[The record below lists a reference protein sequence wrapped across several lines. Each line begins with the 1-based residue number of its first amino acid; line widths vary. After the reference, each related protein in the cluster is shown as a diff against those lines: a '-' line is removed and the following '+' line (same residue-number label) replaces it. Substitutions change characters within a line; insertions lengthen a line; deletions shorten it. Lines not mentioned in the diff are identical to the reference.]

1 MIINSKQ
8 KFHREYAMDINV
20 EGVRVTQR
28 DKGTSLWRMIL
39 YIFIIQMILDLIFGY
54 WILAWMK

>member
-1 MIINSKQ
+1 
-8 KFHREYAMDINV
+8 MDINV

-39 YIFIIQMILDLIFGY
+39 YIFNIQMILDLIFGY